1 MFGPFPAQKRYTT
14 TTTLHDPC
22 LEDRNQCPQVLT
34 KSMRGEV
41 FTKSMRICKN
51 IVRMARF
58 PPLHSWMSQVT
69 SINRDRQATAKYF
82 LQPLDM
88 QYMFPGILEPLG
100 SFSLFFATGSHISQ
114 PRLTLALSAQ
124 PRSHLTMARLPQ
136 VQKDHFGLERNH
148 SLRVGVLKVSQ
159 QCSEMEIERSS
170 RIMGVSDFININP
183 LMDS

>member
-69 SINRDRQATAKYF
+69 SINRDRQAKLSTSYNHWTRSTCF
-82 LQPLDM
+82 LASWSFWDL
-88 QYMFPGILEPLG
+88 FL
-100 SFSLFFATGSHISQ
+100 FSLQQGLTYQQ
-114 PRLTLALSAQ
+114 PSLTLALSAQ

-159 QCSEMEIERSS
+159 QCSEMGIGRSS

-183 LMDS
+183 PMDS